1 LPVRALLATCVRRG
15 ACSGA
20 IVSLMLPIA
29 SSSGPAFIAVV
40 VIGAAL
46 LLWWLLR
53 AESRDEA
60 RATSEQEAEREAE
73 QDRLSAP

>member
-1 LPVRALLATCVRRG
+1 
-15 ACSGA
+15 
-20 IVSLMLPIA
+20 MLPIA
-29 SSSGPAFIAVV
+29 ASSGPAVIAVV

-46 LLWWLLR
+46 LLRWLLR

-60 RATSEQEAEREAE
+60 EAKAEQEAERKAAQEAEREAE